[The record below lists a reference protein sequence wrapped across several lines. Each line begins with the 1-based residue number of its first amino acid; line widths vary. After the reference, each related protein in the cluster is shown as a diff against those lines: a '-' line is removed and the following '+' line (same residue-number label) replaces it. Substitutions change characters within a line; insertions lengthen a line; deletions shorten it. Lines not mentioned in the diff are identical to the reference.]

1 MASDYQML
9 RKGMNS
15 FSDYMRLEDE
25 FRMKK
30 EQAARQAQMDALT
43 MQKAQ
48 KEIETG
54 AASND
59 PAALRLANE
68 YEAAIKSGDTDRA
81 NRIAAFSKIYDKNVM
96 QTPDGQYV
104 PLPGLPQALG
114 NLKYGENLGGETAT
128 QQVRSAYEP
137 GRAEDIATREMGVQL
152 GNAAELERQK
162 SLGGKMGSLLGDQM
176 GEFAGNEKVLPI
188 VRSLRV
194 MNENSPTI
202 PYAGKTQWARR
213 LYPGTSKAEAAVD
226 LMKQA
231 RIEIAAPLAKQLG
244 VNPTDR
250 DFLASL
256 DRIFD
261 IEATKESRERQIN
274 ALEQRLLG
282 RQMQLSERIG
292 IPPMDAS
299 MLDAQIPALPVPT
312 PPTPNVPQK
321 GDVLDGYMFLGGDP
335 GNEKSWKKVR

>member
-43 MQKAQ
+43 MQKTQ

-54 AASND
+54 VSSKD
-59 PAALRLANE
+59 PAAVRE
-68 YEAAIKSGDTDRA
+68 WQF
-81 NRIAAFSKIYDKNVM
+81 FSKL
-96 QTPDGQYV
+96 PDEER
-104 PLPGLPQALG
+104 A
-114 NLKYGENLGGETAT
+114 KYLQMKRADQIMNLGGQLA
-128 QQVRSAYEP
+128 VRNPMGGVQESYEVTP
-137 GRAEDIATREMGVQL
+137 RTVDMPEFQAMQEGAKERASMNVQL

-162 SLGGKMGSLLGDQM
+162 AAGRASGEQEGANKKKVAQAGTVIDYLNEAESILPKASGGLPGAVMSAGKGLAGYSDETTQANERLKLISGWMVSNVPRMEGPQSNYDVQVYQKMAADLGNPMKPIGDRLAALNQ
-176 GEFAGNEKVLPI
+176 
-188 VRSLRV
+188 LRV
-194 MNENSPTI
+194 LQNK
-202 PYAGKTQWARR
+202 YAGTQNFDN
-213 LYPGTSKAEAAVD
+213 TS
-226 LMKQA
+226 
-231 RIEIAAPLAKQLG
+231 
-244 VNPTDR
+244 
-250 DFLASL
+250 
-256 DRIFD
+256 
-261 IEATKESRERQIN
+261 
-274 ALEQRLLG
+274 
-282 RQMQLSERIG
+282 

-299 MLDAQIPALPVPT
+299 MLDAQTPALPVPT